1 MSSLENFTG
10 LYDLSSLPLKHGA
23 LNIFDGMIE
32 KQMFV
37 KNHIFNFFTVNAATL
52 ARLLAFKPN
61 IYKKIVSSPVRRKEE
76 GSQRGR

>member
-52 ARLLAFKPN
+52 ARQLAF
-61 IYKKIVSSPVRRKEE
+61 
-76 GSQRGR
+76 